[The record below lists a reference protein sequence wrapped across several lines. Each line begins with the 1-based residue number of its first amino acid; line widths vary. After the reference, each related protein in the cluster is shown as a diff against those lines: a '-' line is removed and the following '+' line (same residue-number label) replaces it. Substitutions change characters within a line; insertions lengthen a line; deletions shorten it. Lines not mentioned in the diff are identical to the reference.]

1 MVNSE
6 KHLYEFGPFRM
17 DSVERLLLCG
27 SEKIPLTPKAADTL
41 LVLVANSGRV
51 LEKDEIIKSVW
62 PDTFVEEGA
71 LARNIS
77 TLRKALGDG
86 IEDFRYIET
95 IPKRG
100 YRFVAPVKDLATP
113 SKGAGDLP
121 DTTDQLDRKSPH
133 GRRVWLTAWIVGAA
147 LIILAAIAAFSFWRQ
162 SHTRPVIRSLAVLP
176 LDNPSHDL
184 AQEYFADGMTEE
196 LINSLAKIEALK
208 VISRT
213 SAFTYKGVKN
223 KSLPQIARELNVDAV
238 VEGSV
243 LQSGKRVRIT
253 VQVFD
258 GKSERQLWVQSYEE
272 DLRDVLALQGQVA
285 SAIAREIRV
294 QLTPQE
300 QQRIARS
307 RQVDPE
313 AYLAYSYGRYWWNK
327 RTPEELQK
335 GIEYFHDA
343 IAKDPSYAP
352 AYAGLA
358 DAYSLLGSIGS
369 DVLPPSE
376 VMPKARAAA
385 LQAVKLDD
393 NLAEAHTSL
402 AYVRLS
408 YDWDLSS
415 AEREFKRA
423 IDLNPGYATA
433 HHWYAHY
440 FLASAQP
447 ERALA
452 EMRRAQVLD
461 PLSLSITVGL
471 GWCLYHAH
479 RYDEAIQQ
487 YRSTFAIDPNFS
499 LAHSTLGMALVQKHS
514 YDEAVA
520 EFNKA
525 LALPG
530 SHSFALANIARAYA
544 LSGRPEEARKVLRN
558 LERSAR
564 QQYVPAMYVAAVYS
578 ALGESDP
585 SIRWIEKAFEER
597 SDYMIY
603 LQTEPSVDG
612 LRSDP
617 RFHDFLKIIS
627 PRH

>member
-1 MVNSE
+1 MTNSE
-6 KHLYEFGPFRM
+6 KHLYEFGPFRI
-17 DSVERLLLCG
+17 DNVERLLLCG

-51 LEKDEIIKSVW
+51 IEKDELIKSVW

-71 LARNIS
+71 LARNVS
-77 TLRKALGDG
+77 ALRKALGDG

-100 YRFVAPVKDLATP
+100 YRFVASVKEVTP
-113 SKGAGDLP
+113 STEKRSIEIAGKTP
-121 DTTDQLDRKSPH
+121 SS
-133 GRRVWLTAWIVGAA
+133 RRLTPWIIGAA
-147 LIILAAIAAFSFWRQ
+147 VLVVAAILAFLWRQ

-176 LDNPSHDL
+176 LNNPSNDP

-213 SAFTYKGVKN
+213 SAMTYKGVKN
-223 KSLPQIARELNVDAV
+223 KPLPQIARELSVDAI

-243 LQSGKRVRIT
+243 LQSGNRVRIT
-253 VQVFD
+253 VQVFE
-258 GKSERQLWVQSYEE
+258 GRTERQLWAQSYEE

-300 QQRIARS
+300 KQRLTRS

-327 RTPEELQK
+327 RTPEDLQK
-335 GIEYFHDA
+335 GIEYFQNA

-358 DAYSLLGSIGS
+358 DAYGLLGSIGA

-376 VMPKARAAA
+376 VMPKAKKAA
-385 LQAVKLDD
+385 LEAVKLDD
-393 NLAEAHTSL
+393 NLAEGHTSL
-402 AYVRLS
+402 AYVKLS
-408 YDWDLSS
+408 YDWDMAG

-440 FLASAQP
+440 FLANAQP
-447 ERALA
+447 EQALT
-452 EMRRAQVLD
+452 EMRRARVLD
-461 PLSLSITVGL
+461 PLSLSINVGL

-479 RYDEAIQQ
+479 RYDDAIQQ
-487 YRSTFAIDPNFS
+487 YRSTLEIDPNFS
-499 LAHSTLGMALVQKHS
+499 LAHATLGMAYVQKHT
-514 YDEAVA
+514 YAEALA

-530 SHSFALANIARAYA
+530 SHAFALANIARAYA
-544 LSGRPEEARKVLRN
+544 LSGKPTEARKVLRE

-564 QQYVPAMYVAAVYS
+564 QQYVPAMYVAAVYA

-585 SIRWIEKAFEER
+585 SVQWIEKAFEER

-603 LQTEPSVDG
+603 LRTEPSVDG
-612 LRSDP
+612 LRSDA
-617 RFHDFLKIIS
+617 RFQELLKLLGAS
-627 PRH
+627 R